1 MAFNTG
7 AMTDFELRRE
17 IEYHRTL
24 LSDLASDA
32 PARGSLQDALDAFL
46 AECEER
52 KQLRSVRVTTA
63 ADQYPDDAS

>member
-24 LSDLASDA
+24 ISDLAPDA
-32 PARGSLQDALDAFL
+32 PARRSLQDALDAFL

-63 ADQYPDDAS
+63 AGQYPDDAS